1 MSVTTK
7 LVVCWLTVRVSKVK
21 VTWPFDQVVLHD
33 RARSQNHWF
42 SITWCLWPPN
52 PRANIHKPH
61 DPLMTW
67 SYETAWQIRNISPLP
82 QYQLPAN
89 LTGSHDLSVIWSC
102 QVTWQI
108 KYILSPFTLDH
119 WPQNLARFWLS
130 VRGFHP

>member
-7 LVVCWLTVRVSKVK
+7 LLVCWLTVRVSKVK

-33 RARSQNHWF
+33 RARNQNHCF

-67 SYETAWQIRNISPLP
+67 SYEIAWQIRNISITIPIASKFDRVTWPL
-82 QYQLPAN
+82 
-89 LTGSHDLSVIWSC
+89 VIWSC
-102 QVTWQI
+102 QVTWEI

>member
-7 LVVCWLTVRVSKVK
+7 LLVCWLTVRVSKVK

-33 RARSQNHWF
+33 RARNQSHCF

-67 SYETAWQIRNISPLP
+67 SYEIAWQIRNISITIPIASKFDRVTWPL
-82 QYQLPAN
+82 
-89 LTGSHDLSVIWSC
+89 VIWSC
-102 QVTWQI
+102 QVTWEI